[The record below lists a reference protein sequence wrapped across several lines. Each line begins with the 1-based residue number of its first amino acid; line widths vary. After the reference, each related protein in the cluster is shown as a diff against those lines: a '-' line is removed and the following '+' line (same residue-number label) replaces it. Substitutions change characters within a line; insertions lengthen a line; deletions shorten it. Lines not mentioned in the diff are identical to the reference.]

1 MKESAF
7 SGEDVSRYVK
17 YAECLRLGNHK
28 RLQELYEK
36 TKPQQN
42 LTIQSCEE
50 EYFEE
55 NFIEGE
61 QYKNWDEIEEEINFP
76 TMDTI
81 NQPKSNES
89 LTSLKSIT
97 NLGVQS
103 CKHFS
108 NNVRSTIVLK

>member
-42 LTIQSCEE
+42 YTIQSCEE
-50 EYFEE
+50 EYFE
-55 NFIEGE
+55 
-61 QYKNWDEIEEEINFP
+61 
-76 TMDTI
+76 
-81 NQPKSNES
+81 
-89 LTSLKSIT
+89 
-97 NLGVQS
+97 
-103 CKHFS
+103 
-108 NNVRSTIVLK
+108 